1 MEETDSREEASI
13 EPMTLLEL
21 ENLGQRG
28 LIQVV
33 VGFSFA
39 KGNEGKLSSHDMGN
53 SH

>member
-1 MEETDSREEASI
+1 MEETDEREEASI

-33 VGFSFA
+33 GFSFA